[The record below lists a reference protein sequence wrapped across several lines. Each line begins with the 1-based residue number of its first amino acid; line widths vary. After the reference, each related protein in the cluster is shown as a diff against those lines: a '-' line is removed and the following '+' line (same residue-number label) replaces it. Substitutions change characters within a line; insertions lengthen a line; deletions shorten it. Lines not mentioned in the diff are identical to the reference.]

1 MDKTLWIMVGAPA
14 VGKSYIAKHLLM
26 HGTGWRYIS
35 RDEIRF
41 SIITDEDEY
50 FDKENFVFAKFIRAI
65 DSAFNDD
72 GIFNVIA
79 DATHLN
85 WASRRKLLHALGQDV
100 EKTWNIIPVVVS
112 APEVEIIS
120 NNDERTGRSY
130 VPRSVIR
137 RMHLQ
142 TTDPHTDP
150 YEYSGILYVDNIRN
164 KENKENDLDNF

>member
-1 MDKTLWIMVGAPA
+1 MEKTLWIMVGVPGS
-14 VGKSYIAKHLLM
+14 GKSYIANHLLM
-26 HGTGWRYIS
+26 RGSGWRYIS

-50 FDKENFVFAKFIRAI
+50 FDKENLVFAKFIRAI
-65 DSAFNDD
+65 DVAFNED

-112 APEVEIIS
+112 APEEEIIS
-120 NNDERTGRSY
+120 NNDGREGRSR
-130 VPRSVIR
+130 VPHSVIQ
-137 RMHLQ
+137 RMNAQ
-142 TTDPHTDP
+142 MTEPNTDP
-150 YEYSGILYVDNIRN
+150 YRYSGILHIYNTRN
-164 KENKENDLDNF
+164 KEEKN